1 MLTNKYCIFF
11 SDIVMTEETE
21 IETFDGKISFE
32 RKSGSRC
39 LTEKGLDLYGG
50 TFVMAPTETF
60 TRESF
65 GQCLHFC
72 MTHAPDQS
80 HLLISYY
87 NALLI
92 GDKVSTYL
100 KSIHFLNSVFSV
112 YENKVLQM

>member
-1 MLTNKYCIFF
+1 
-11 SDIVMTEETE
+11 MTEETE

-92 GDKVSTYL
+92 GDKVSTGTPL
-100 KSIHFLNSVFSV
+100 IGRFLGPRKNRLNRNPS
-112 YENKVLQM
+112 Y

>member
-1 MLTNKYCIFF
+1 
-11 SDIVMTEETE
+11 MTEETE

-72 MTHAPDQS
+72 MTHAPAQS

-100 KSIHFLNSVFSV
+100 KSIHFLNSVFFS
-112 YENKVLQM
+112 L

>member
-1 MLTNKYCIFF
+1 
-11 SDIVMTEETE
+11 MTEETE

-72 MTHAPDQS
+72 MTHAPAQS

-92 GDKVSTYL
+92 GDKVSTLDGSCLGWSNL
-100 KSIHFLNSVFSV
+100 KKFSTVRPAITRFFTARFLDYTVF
-112 YENKVLQM
+112 

>member
-1 MLTNKYCIFF
+1 MNFCDLQSFIHCEHQDRSTFDLVF

-21 IETFDGKISFE
+21 IETFDEKISFE

-72 MTHAPDQS
+72 MTHAPAQS

-92 GDKVSTYL
+92 GDKVST
-100 KSIHFLNSVFSV
+100 
-112 YENKVLQM
+112 

>member
-1 MLTNKYCIFF
+1 
-11 SDIVMTEETE
+11 MTEETE

-32 RKSGSRC
+32 RKSESRC
-39 LTEKGLDLYGG
+39 LTEKGLDLLGG

-72 MTHAPDQS
+72 MTHAPGQS
-80 HLLISYY
+80 HLLINYY

-100 KSIHFLNSVFSV
+100 IDVLWCQPIKLIHIVSTSEFHE
-112 YENKVLQM
+112 Y

>member
-1 MLTNKYCIFF
+1 MKIDHESRILQIMGFNYCF
-11 SDIVMTEETE
+11 SDIVITDTE
-21 IETFDGKISFE
+21 IESLDGQMNFE
-32 RKSGSRC
+32 RISGSRC

-72 MTHAPDQS
+72 MTHAPAQS

-92 GDKVSTYL
+92 GDKVSAYL
-100 KSIHFLNSVFSV
+100 IKL
-112 YENKVLQM
+112 

>member
-1 MLTNKYCIFF
+1 MLNDFDFFF
-11 SDIVMTEETE
+11 SDIVMTQETE

-39 LTEKGLDLYGG
+39 LTEKGLDLHGG

-72 MTHAPDQS
+72 MTHAPAQS

-100 KSIHFLNSVFSV
+100 II
-112 YENKVLQM
+112 

>member
-1 MLTNKYCIFF
+1 
-11 SDIVMTEETE
+11 MTEETE
-21 IETFDGKISFE
+21 IETFDGKKSFE

-72 MTHAPDQS
+72 MTHAPAQS

-100 KSIHFLNSVFSV
+100 KHTV
-112 YENKVLQM
+112 VLPDLTLKKWALPNFAFQHC